1 MSWQAYVDD
10 NLVGT
15 GKVSKAGIYGLDG
28 TKWASSAGYEP
39 SGEEVKALIAGIKDP
54 STLYA
59 NGVYLEGTKH
69 VVLRTTPGESV
80 YVRKDNTGATVVMT
94 NQCILVGHF
103 DENTQPGPSTVVV
116 EGLADYL
123 KGVGY

>member
-15 GKVSKAGIYGLDG
+15 GKVSKAAIYGHDG
-28 TKWASSAGYEP
+28 TLWASSPGYAPSAEEIKAIISGIEEP
-39 SGEEVKALIAGIKDP
+39 SN
-54 STLYA
+54 LYA
-59 NGVYLEGTKH
+59 NGVYLEGQKH
-69 VVLRTTPGESV
+69 VVLRTVPGESI
-80 YVRKDNTGATVVMT
+80 YVRKDNTGATIVKT
-94 NQCILVGHF
+94 NQAILIGHF
-103 DENTQPGPSTVVV
+103 GEDTQPGQSTVVV

>member
-28 TKWASSAGYEP
+28 TKWAASAGYNP
-39 SGEEVKALIAGIKDP
+39 SAEEINAIIAGISEP
-54 STLYA
+54 SNLYA
-59 NGVYLEGTKH
+59 NGVYLENTKH
-69 VVLRTTPGESV
+69 VVLRTVPGESV
-80 YVRKDNTGATVVMT
+80 YIRKDNTGATIVKT
-94 NQCILVGHF
+94 NQAVLIGHF
-103 DENTQPGPSTVVV
+103 DENTQPGQSTVVV

-123 KGVGY
+123 KGTGY